1 MMDENEAIKRLVEI
15 HHGHAD
21 GYRDAAAK
29 GNNSDA
35 DYQLGMCHGL
45 QTALAQLGC
54 YDERAIC
61 RAYLHSAMRV

>member
-1 MMDENEAIKRLVEI
+1 METEAIKRLMDI

-21 GYRDAAAK
+21 GYRDAAAC

-35 DYQLGMCHGL
+35 DYQIGMCHGL
-45 QTALAQLGC
+45 QTALAQLGL

-61 RAYLHSAMRV
+61 RDYLHTMMRT